1 MQYSLSLRTC
11 HRIVGLP
18 FAAQQIAYQVMSECI
33 SRYTIRPPFDL
44 FSCYAADKMS
54 NSFMAQIAQK
64 YRDTQDALLERANS
78 LTDEQLTWTPNR
90 TTPCIGFHLWHTA
103 RWADYLQEIIHG
115 QGNQLWEQEGI
126 AARWDMATASLG
138 YAQTGMSMDD
148 RMAMRLKIPAKALL
162 LDYASR
168 AFALA
173 QQAVSQIEDANF
185 YRVYECLHGENWHD
199 GQIGPIILTWM
210 THDNRHLGM
219 IECLIGI
226 QGMPGTADS

>member
-1 MQYSLSLRTC
+1 MSKS
-11 HRIVGLP
+11 IM
-18 FAAQQIAYQVMSECI
+18 AEIA
-33 SRYTIRPPFDL
+33 RR
-44 FSCYAADKMS
+44 
-54 NSFMAQIAQK
+54 
-64 YRDTQDALLERANS
+64 YRDTQDALLE
-78 LTDEQLTWTPNR
+78 LVDGLIDEQLTWTPNQ
-90 TTPCIGFHLWHTA
+90 TTPCVGFHIWHTA

-115 QGNQLWEQEGI
+115 QGTQLWEKEGI

-138 YAQTGMSMDD
+138 YAQTGMHMDD
-148 RMAMRLKIPAKALL
+148 RTAITLKIPKKALL

-173 QQAVSQIEDANF
+173 QQAVAGIGDAEF

-199 GQIGPIILTWM
+199 GQIGPIISTWM

-226 QGMPGTADS
+226 QGMHGTADS